1 MEPTVSEVLKGA
13 NAVEWKEALI
23 NEYKSLK
30 NNNTWEVVDRQKN
43 HRVIETK
50 WVLRTKYLPN
60 GKIICRKA
68 HLVAKGFTQ
77 REGIDYDETFA
88 PVSRMSSIRI
98 LIALAAELGLDVHQF
113 AFNSAYLNGDI
124 EEELYISVPPEF
136 QEILTAKEKKIYGPN
151 KVCKLR
157 KALYGLKQSGR
168 QWYKKLDNQLKELNL
183 KPLPAD
189 NCVYLKRE
197 RNGVLIVSLYVDGL
211 IIATNDTQMLLKLK
225 HELSNKFQMKDLG
238 KISYCLG
245 IEFKQSKDKTE
256 FTMS

>member
-113 AFNSAYLNGDI
+113 DFNSAYLNGDI
-124 EEELYISVPPEF
+124 EE
-136 QEILTAKEKKIYGPN
+136 G
-151 KVCKLR
+151 R
-157 KALYGLKQSGR
+157 KY
-168 QWYKKLDNQLKELNL
+168 
-183 KPLPAD
+183 
-189 NCVYLKRE
+189 
-197 RNGVLIVSLYVDGL
+197 
-211 IIATNDTQMLLKLK
+211 
-225 HELSNKFQMKDLG
+225 
-238 KISYCLG
+238 
-245 IEFKQSKDKTE
+245 
-256 FTMS
+256 